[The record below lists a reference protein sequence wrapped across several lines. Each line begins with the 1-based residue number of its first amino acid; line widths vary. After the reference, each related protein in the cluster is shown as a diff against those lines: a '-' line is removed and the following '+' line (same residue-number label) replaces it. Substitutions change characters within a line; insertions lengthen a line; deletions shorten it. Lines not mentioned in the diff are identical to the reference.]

1 MPYFKVSHNGKMLA
15 NAGRAR
21 IDVLSAHVVV
31 GAQGLASLAVGGM
44 RATRKRQEHF
54 EWISRSL
61 HPGDQVHIAYVAT
74 GRGSKP
80 VSRSATEVGNIHS
93 IEEELERLETELGE
107 FESRAGAD
115 PAPAAPT
122 WTRAQSPRILRV
134 STSEQEAIDALLGAE
149 EQLRAVLNLTARGC
163 MLEVDAVT
171 VLQDGS
177 ANGKRWLQQELRPG
191 QEVRITYA
199 N

>member
-1 MPYFKVSHNGKMLA
+1 MPYFKVSHNGKVLA
-15 NAGRAR
+15 NAGRAS

-31 GAQGLASLAVGGM
+31 GAQGPASLAVGGM

-54 EWISRSL
+54 EWISRSM
-61 HPGDQVHIAYVAT
+61 HPGDQVQIAYVAT
-74 GRGSKP
+74 GRGSRP
-80 VSRSATEVGNIHS
+80 VSRSATEVGDMHS
-93 IEEELERLETELGE
+93 IQEELERLEAELGE

-122 WTRAQSPRILRV
+122 LTRAASPRILRV

-149 EQLRAVLNLTARGC
+149 VQLQAVLSLTARGC
-163 MLEVDAVT
+163 VFEVAAMT
-171 VLQDGS
+171 VLPDGS
-177 ANGKRWLQQELRPG
+177 TNGKRWLQQELRPG

-199 N
+199 D